1 MLKFVA
7 ERQWSLAMLGLL
19 MVLAGCKSGGGG
31 GGGY

>member
-7 ERQWSLAMLGLL
+7 GRRWSLAMLSLV

>member
-7 ERQWSLAMLGLL
+7 GRQWSLAMLGLV

-31 GGGY
+31 Y